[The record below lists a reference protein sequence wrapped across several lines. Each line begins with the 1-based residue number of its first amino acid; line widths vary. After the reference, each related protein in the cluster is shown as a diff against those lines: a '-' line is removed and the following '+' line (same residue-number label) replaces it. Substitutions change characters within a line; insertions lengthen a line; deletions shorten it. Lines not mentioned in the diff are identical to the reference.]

1 MIKYLNTFQFK
12 ICKYILLIF
21 KLKLA
26 MTNRLQFF
34 RIFFFCIFFIALNA
48 QKTEYVL
55 EKDISYYGNVKDAY
69 QKERCKLDVYY
80 PKNSKNFPTV
90 VWFHGGGL
98 KGGNKSV
105 PKQLQEKGIAIVAV
119 NYRLYP
125 KVKTPVF
132 INDAAAAVAWTFKN
146 IKNYGG
152 DSTKIIV
159 SGSSAGG
166 YLTMMVGLDKSY
178 LKKHQIDAND
188 IFALL
193 PLTGHTITH
202 FTVRSENGVSKE
214 QPIIDRYAPLY
225 HVRSDAPPIVLY
237 TGDPELE
244 MLGRAEENAYMMR
257 MLKVSGHKN
266 VKHIILNGY
275 GHGISI
281 PALPLVVKE
290 IKNMINKT

>member
-34 RIFFFCIFFIALNA
+34 RIFLFCIFFIALNA

-193 PLTGHTITH
+193 PLTGHAITH

-290 IKNMINKT
+290 IINMINKT

>member
-34 RIFFFCIFFIALNA
+34 RIFLFCIFFIALNA

-193 PLTGHTITH
+193 PLTGHAITH
-202 FTVRSENGVSKE
+202 FTVRSENGVSRE

>member
-1 MIKYLNTFQFK
+1 MNN
-12 ICKYILLIF
+12 
-21 KLKLA
+21 A
-26 MTNRLQFF
+26 LQLFIVLFF
-34 RIFFFCIFFIALNA
+34 GIHISGLNA
-48 QKTEYVL
+48 QKQEYIL
-55 EKDISYYGNVKDAY
+55 EENLSYYNGSIDTY
-69 QKERCKLDVYY
+69 QKERCKMDIYY
-80 PKNSKNFPTV
+80 PKNLENFPTV
-90 VWFHGGGL
+90 VWLHGGGL
-98 KGGNKSV
+98 KGGNKSIPV
-105 PKQLQEKGIAIVAV
+105 QLQEKGIAVIAV

-132 INDAAAAVAWTFKN
+132 IEDAAAAVAWTFKN
-146 IKNYGG
+146 IESYGG
-152 DSTKIIV
+152 DPSKIIV

-193 PLTGHTITH
+193 PLTGHAITH
-202 FTVRSENGVSKE
+202 FTVRSENGISKK
-214 QPIIDRYAPLY
+214 QPIIDRYAPLF
-225 HVRSDAPPIVLY
+225 HVRADAPPIVLY

-257 MLKVSGHKN
+257 MLKVAGHQN

-275 GHGISI
+275 GHGISV

-290 IKNMINKT
+290 INKIISNEKI